1 MVKKKPPRE
10 VTFPI
15 RPHWFSVGL
24 FAAGILRRIR
34 TGQDEEKQTCRF
46 QHVQII
52 YRFLTQLSNTI
63 EPLAK
68 IQKIVIPACF

>member
-15 RPHWFSVGL
+15 RPHWFGVGL

-34 TGQDEEKQTCRF
+34 TGQDEET
-46 QHVQII
+46 QICHTG
-52 YRFLTQLSNTI
+52 RLCG
-63 EPLAK
+63 PGPC
-68 IQKIVIPACF
+68 VIKTKRHGTL